1 MVASRH
7 SVEQHISLSGT
18 NSAKQLELHRIG
30 RSNSRLRFSS
40 AGNVCVAGRFAK
52 TRFRNDEVS
61 TNTHPMAVRR
71 LIPIFIAVLA
81 ATGGPAETQSRD
93 RAAVPRVHL
102 AISCQSSQG
111 EFDRA
116 VELLHNFFFPET
128 VKAFKAIIQHDPN
141 CAMAYWGLA
150 MSQRPNPLVP
160 PFPRAN
166 LVAGWEA
173 AQRGKLAKE
182 QTPRESQ
189 YLSAIEAFY
198 RDYDSVDQLTRT
210 RRYENEMHR
219 LHQRY
224 PNDSE
229 AAIFYALALNEA
241 VDFKDTSFSRQRKAA
256 AILKFE
262 ARKHP
267 FHPGI
272 AHYIIHSYD
281 FAPLAARA
289 LPSADLYGMLAAD
302 APHAL
307 HMPSHTYSML
317 GMWENSILANR
328 AAMAASAAYAA
339 RNFPEAT
346 DPALPHL
353 LDFLV
358 YAYLQLGKDK
368 EARQILGSLS
378 KLKPFASVRLTVDTA
393 LAAMPARFALERGR
407 WDEAADLPVRDSQ
420 YLPAQSISYFARALG
435 SARSG
440 KSDAALNEISHLQG
454 IKDRLA
460 ATKDDFWAGQT
471 DVQIEA
477 AEAWVLFGQGRRSEA
492 VARMRHAA
500 DLDDTSVKNVAME
513 NKLVPMRELFGEL
526 YAASGNNIN
535 ALAQF
540 ERSLKANPNRF
551 RSLAGAAI
559 AARRAGQAATAK
571 RFYRALLTL
580 TRASDGDRTEIVDA
594 KSYLASN

>member
-1 MVASRH
+1 MHLSDKDFHLLAMSVLLPVSRRPAFA
-7 SVEQHISLSGT
+7 IT
-18 NSAKQLELHRIG
+18 
-30 RSNSRLRFSS
+30 RL
-40 AGNVCVAGRFAK
+40 VLIHCL
-52 TRFRNDEVS
+52 
-61 TNTHPMAVRR
+61 MAVRP

-81 ATGGPAETQSRD
+81 ASGGPANTQSGD
-93 RAAVPRVHL
+93 RAAIPRVHF
-102 AISCQSSQG
+102 AISCKSSQG

-166 LVAGWEA
+166 LAAGWEA
-173 AQRGKLAKE
+173 AQRGRLAKE
-182 QTPRESQ
+182 QTPKESE
-189 YLSAIEAFY
+189 YLSAIESFY
-198 RDYDSVDQLTRT
+198 RDYDSVDQLART
-210 RRYENEMHR
+210 RRYESEMQR

-256 AILKFE
+256 AILKSE

-267 FHPGI
+267 YHPGI
-272 AHYIIHSYD
+272 AHYLIHSYD

-289 LPSADLYGMLAAD
+289 LPSAQLYGMLAAD

-317 GMWENSILANR
+317 GMWDNSVLANR
-328 AAMAASAAYAA
+328 AAVAASSAYAA
-339 RNFPEAT
+339 RNFPDAT

-368 EARQILGSLS
+368 DARQILDSLCR
-378 KLKPFASVRLTVDTA
+378 LKPFASVRLTVDTA

-407 WDEAADLPVRDSQ
+407 WDEAADLPVRESQ
-420 YLPAQSISYFARALG
+420 YLQAQSIAYFARALG

-440 KSDAALNEISHLQG
+440 KSEAALDEISRLRG

-460 ATKDDFWAGQT
+460 ATKDEYWAGQT

-492 VARMRHAA
+492 LVRMRHAA
-500 DLDDTSVKNVAME
+500 DLDDASVKNVAME
-513 NKLVPMRELFGEL
+513 NKLLPVRELLGEL
-526 YAASGNNIN
+526 YAVSGDNIN
-535 ALAQF
+535 ALAEF

-559 AARRAGQAATAK
+559 AARRAGHAKTSK
-571 RFYRALLTL
+571 RFYRALLKL
-580 TRASDGDRTEIVDA
+580 TRASDGDRTEILDA
-594 KSYLASN
+594 RSYLSGN